1 MNYTTW
7 IYIGI
12 VGGVISIGVAIY
24 LYFWVMRQNRGSEKA
39 QEVSSWIRSGANTYL
54 RRLYTALAILA
65 VIIGV
70 IIALIL
76 ALTSKISARRASSLI
91 RKTAYKWQFR
101 LWLGHSAQLW
111 LAIWACVL
119 QWKPMYVRLPR
130 QSKAWIAPLEFPFMP
145 ARCWA

>member
-101 LWLGHSAQLW
+101 LWLGTLLSCGW
-111 LAIWACVL
+111 LYGHACCSGSQCTYGYRGRAKL
-119 QWKPMYVRLPR
+119 G
-130 QSKAWIAPLEFPFMP
+130 
-145 ARCWA
+145 